1 MLTTSPIGAA
11 AGVLLTLYAC
21 LGVAESGLL
30 NGLDQVL
37 QARPDLSTFRDLLSR
52 YPHVLLDLPN
62 YAGFTVIAPDNDAF
76 EKYGSWNENDTELVT
91 DTLQYHILQGT
102 VSIRTVEVGIPHFAP
117 TLLVDRAST
126 NITGGQRVI
135 IHNQGNDEIVFTSG
149 ADTRSTVIEGDI
161 EFSDGMVHVV
171 DTLLVPPFRLEPSCR
186 DYHPIMR
193 AFLAALYQT
202 DLIDQF
208 ANTQDVTIFAPWD
221 AAFQVTSGALTALQP
236 SELRDILTYHIVPG
250 KVLYSTDLKNATTWP
265 TLAHHPGEPTGPPVN
280 VTATF
285 AGNNRYIDSSHIL
298 HADILIANGVLHMMQ
313 HVLNPAR
320 SGARPNPAKYNQ
332 VPVFSLVGSTS
343 TGTKVPVPFTEALP
357 STTADS
363 GGGSGGSSS
372 ASATGTFSTVST
384 SETSAGST
392 SGTSAVL
399 TEMTSAVPVPTD
411 GTGEVGETG
420 ETGVGG
426 SNGATA
432 TTITGNKGAG
442 FSANGGG
449 RGAVAPKCT
458 GLAGALG
465 MGVVGAGLLGAAGV
479 L

>member
-1 MLTTSPIGAA
+1 ML
-11 AGVLLTLYAC
+11 GVLLTLYAC

-30 NGLDQVL
+30 SGLDQVL
-37 QARPDLSTFRDLLSR
+37 QARPELSTFRDLLSK

-76 EKYGSWNENDTELVT
+76 EKYGSWNENDTETVT

-102 VSIRTVEVGIPHFAP
+102 VSIRTVELGIPLFAP
-117 TLLVDRAST
+117 TLLLDRAST

-186 DYHPIMR
+186 DYYPIMR

-202 DLIDQF
+202 DLVDQF

-221 AAFQVTSGALTALQP
+221 AAFQVTSGALNALQP

-250 KVLYSTDLKNATTWP
+250 RVLYSTDLKNATTWP
-265 TLAHHPGEPTGPPVN
+265 TLAHRAGEPAGPPVN

-320 SGARPNPAKYNQ
+320 SDARPNPAKYNQ
-332 VPVFSLVGSTS
+332 VPVFPLMGSTS

-357 STTADS
+357 STMADS
-363 GGGSGGSSS
+363 DGGSGFSSS
-372 ASATGTFSTVST
+372 VTTGTFSSVLA

-392 SGTSAVL
+392 SETSAAL
-399 TEMTSAVPVPTD
+399 TEVTSAVPVPTD
-411 GTGEVGETG
+411 ETG
-420 ETGVGG
+420 ETGATGVTGLI
-426 SNGATA
+426 GATDTA
-432 TTITGNKGAG
+432 IVGAKGTD
-442 FSANGGG
+442 FSANGVE
-449 RGAVAPKCT
+449 RGAVVPKCT
-458 GLAGALG
+458 GFTGALG
-465 MGVVGAGLLGAAGV
+465 VGIVGAGLLGAAGV